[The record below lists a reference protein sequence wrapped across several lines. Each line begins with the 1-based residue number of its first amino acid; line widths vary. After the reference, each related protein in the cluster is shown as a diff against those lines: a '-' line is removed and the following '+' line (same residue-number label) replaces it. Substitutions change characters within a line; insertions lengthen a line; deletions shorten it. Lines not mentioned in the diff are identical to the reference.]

1 MQATPP
7 TDWATRE
14 DFALLDGA
22 PAFSVGS
29 GAQAVTF
36 WQSMVASTPELAARS
51 AEDCERRWAELK
63 PADDTAARVG
73 PQPAVLEEW
82 SRMADGRIS
91 GRIAGQSSAVWLTVA
106 LEGRLASDPRVDEPG
121 YIEAVGGRIYELG
134 AASLAAAP
142 SASAAPPA
150 DAAPA
155 ASPLSAAAAS
165 PVAVALGVL
174 LAGAAGFGAG
184 MSTAPPPPPPPAPRV
199 TRVFISQAGSK
210 AEQTSQ
216 QLQQLAGTPPKSPA
230 SLTVKEQRERA
241 ELRVDRDKKK
251 LEMMQQ
257 RIREDEQT
265 LSELKRVE
273 GERGGESDAVRLVF
287 PTPDGPRM

>member
-1 MQATPP
+1 MT
-7 TDWATRE
+7 
-14 DFALLDGA
+14 
-22 PAFSVGS
+22 
-29 GAQAVTF
+29 
-36 WQSMVASTPELAARS
+36 
-51 AEDCERRWAELK
+51 
-63 PADDTAARVG
+63 
-73 PQPAVLEEW
+73 
-82 SRMADGRIS
+82 
-91 GRIAGQSSAVWLTVA
+91 
-106 LEGRLASDPRVDEPG
+106 
-121 YIEAVGGRIYELG
+121 
-134 AASLAAAP
+134 
-142 SASAAPPA
+142 
-150 DAAPA
+150 
-155 ASPLSAAAAS
+155 
-165 PVAVALGVL
+165 
-174 LAGAAGFGAG
+174 
-184 MSTAPPPPPPPAPRV
+184 TAPPPPPPPAPRV

>member
-1 MQATPP
+1 MQHLCPVCATGHRRPPSRATRTRSHFPATPDSLP
-7 TDWATRE
+7 TTQLCVCVSSNPHTTCRC
-14 DFALLDGA
+14 
-22 PAFSVGS
+22 SS
-29 GAQAVTF
+29 G
-36 WQSMVASTPELAARS
+36 L
-51 AEDCERRWAELK
+51 
-63 PADDTAARVG
+63 TAANST
-73 PQPAVLEEW
+73 
-82 SRMADGRIS
+82 SR
-91 GRIAGQSSAVWLTVA
+91 
-106 LEGRLASDPRVDEPG
+106 
-121 YIEAVGGRIYELG
+121 
-134 AASLAAAP
+134 
-142 SASAAPPA
+142 
-150 DAAPA
+150 
-155 ASPLSAAAAS
+155 AAAA
-165 PVAVALGVL
+165 
-174 LAGAAGFGAG
+174 
-184 MSTAPPPPPPPAPRV
+184 APPPPPPPAPRV

>member
-7 TDWATRE
+7 RDWATRE

-63 PADDTAARVG
+63 PADDAAARVG

-91 GRIAGQSSAVWLTVA
+91 GRIAGQPSAVWLTVA
-106 LEGRLASDPRVDEPG
+106 LEGRLASDPRDEPG
-121 YIEAVGGRIYELG
+121 YIEAVGGRIQ
-134 AASLAAAP
+134 S
-142 SASAAPPA
+142 SAPPR
-150 DAAPA
+150 
-155 ASPLSAAAAS
+155 SPPRRRRRRRRRPTPPPRRRRLSAAAAS

-184 MSTAPPPPPPPAPRV
+184 MTTAPPPPPPPAPRV

-287 PTPDGPRM
+287 PTPDAPRM

>member
-7 TDWATRE
+7 RDWATRE

-91 GRIAGQSSAVWLTVA
+91 GRIAGQPSAVWLTVA
-106 LEGRLASDPRVDEPG
+106 LEGRLRNPDFDCGPE
-121 YIEAVGGRIYELG
+121 
-134 AASLAAAP
+134 
-142 SASAAPPA
+142 PPA
-150 DAAPA
+150 E
-155 ASPLSAAAAS
+155 
-165 PVAVALGVL
+165 
-174 LAGAAGFGAG
+174 
-184 MSTAPPPPPPPAPRV
+184 PPAEV
-199 TRVFISQAGSK
+199 STTRRRTGQ
-210 AEQTSQ
+210 
-216 QLQQLAGTPPKSPA
+216 
-230 SLTVKEQRERA
+230 
-241 ELRVDRDKKK
+241 D
-251 LEMMQQ
+251 
-257 RIREDEQT
+257 
-265 LSELKRVE
+265 LKIT
-273 GERGGESDAVRLVF
+273 AVY
-287 PTPDGPRM
+287 

>member
-1 MQATPP
+1 MSSARVASIADNCLRAGDTLAVQTAHPRQRVYHRTDDAHTLLMVAALLLLTRVRPLELRSRAAVAMQATPP
-7 TDWATRE
+7 RDWATRE

-63 PADDTAARVG
+63 PDGDTASRVG

-91 GRIAGQSSAVWLTVA
+91 GRIAGQPSAVWLTVA

-142 SASAAPPA
+142 PASAAMA
-150 DAAPA
+150 DAAAA

-165 PVAVALGVL
+165 RSPSPSACCS
-174 LAGAAGFGAG
+174 LARLA
-184 MSTAPPPPPPPAPRV
+184 SAPA
-199 TRVFISQAGSK
+199 
-210 AEQTSQ
+210 
-216 QLQQLAGTPPKSPA
+216 
-230 SLTVKEQRERA
+230 
-241 ELRVDRDKKK
+241 
-251 LEMMQQ
+251 
-257 RIREDEQT
+257 
-265 LSELKRVE
+265 
-273 GERGGESDAVRLVF
+273 
-287 PTPDGPRM
+287 

>member
-1 MQATPP
+1 MTP
-7 TDWATRE
+7 
-14 DFALLDGA
+14 
-22 PAFSVGS
+22 
-29 GAQAVTF
+29 VT
-36 WQSMVASTPELAARS
+36 TI
-51 AEDCERRWAELK
+51 
-63 PADDTAARVG
+63 G
-73 PQPAVLEEW
+73 
-82 SRMADGRIS
+82 
-91 GRIAGQSSAVWLTVA
+91 
-106 LEGRLASDPRVDEPG
+106 
-121 YIEAVGGRIYELG
+121 
-134 AASLAAAP
+134 
-142 SASAAPPA
+142 
-150 DAAPA
+150 
-155 ASPLSAAAAS
+155 
-165 PVAVALGVL
+165 
-174 LAGAAGFGAG
+174 
-184 MSTAPPPPPPPAPRV
+184 APPPPPPPAPRV